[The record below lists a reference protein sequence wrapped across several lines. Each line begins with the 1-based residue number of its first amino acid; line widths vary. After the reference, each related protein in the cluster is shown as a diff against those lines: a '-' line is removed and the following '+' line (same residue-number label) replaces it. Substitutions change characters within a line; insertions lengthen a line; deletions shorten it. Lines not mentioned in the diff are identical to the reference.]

1 MVVRGFKTK
10 CENISLQLRR
20 ELGIRKSA
28 PLTVRDLARH
38 LSALLWEPSEI
49 KGLSENTL
57 AVLTRRGN
65 TAWSAVTISCGGV
78 DTVIY
83 NPVHSEARQSSDI
96 MHELSHILLIH
107 EPSQIMVSPDN
118 PFMLRSYNERL
129 EEEASWLAGCLL
141 LPRDALIHIRINGL
155 SDDEVCDN
163 YVVSRQLLTYR
174 MNVTGINRQ
183 FQTVG

>member
-1 MVVRGFKTK
+1 M
-10 CENISLQLRR
+10 
-20 ELGIRKSA
+20 GIRKNA
-28 PLTVRDLARH
+28 PLIARDLARH
-38 LSALLWEPSEI
+38 LEVLLWEPSEI
-49 KGLSENTL
+49 RGLSESTL
-57 AVLTRRGN
+57 AILTKRGN
-65 TAWSAVTISCGGV
+65 TVWSAVTISCDGI
-78 DTVIY
+78 DTVIF

-96 MHELSHILLIH
+96 MHELSHVLLIH

-141 LPRDALIHIRINGL
+141 LPRDALVHIRTNGL
-155 SDDEVCDN
+155 SDDEACDS

-183 FQTVG
+183 FQSVR